1 MDNLSQK
8 FFRPPVNVCEVLGC
22 SVNRTKLPHGRYA
35 GLCGE
40 LHVAI
45 SSKESLDPCEL
56 EGEKILLSGLLDGF
70 SELAEVLS
78 RRKE

>member
-1 MDNLSQK
+1 MCQK
-8 FFRPPVNVCEVLGC
+8 YQRPLGDAYEPAC
-22 SVNRTKLPHGRYA
+22 SVNRKKLPHGRCV

-40 LHVAI
+40 LRVAV

-70 SELAEVLS
+70 SVLAEVLS
-78 RRKE
+78 QRKE

>member
-1 MDNLSQK
+1 M
-8 FFRPPVNVCEVLGC
+8 
-22 SVNRTKLPHGRYA
+22 
-35 GLCGE
+35 
-40 LHVAI
+40 LHVAV
-45 SSKESLDPCEL
+45 SSKESLDPSEL

>member
-1 MDNLSQK
+1 MCQK
-8 FFRPPVNVCEVLGC
+8 YKRPLGDVYELACLVNQK
-22 SVNRTKLPHGRYA
+22 KLPHGRYA
-35 GLCGE
+35 GLFSE
-40 LHVAI
+40 LRVAV

>member
-1 MDNLSQK
+1 MCQK
-8 FFRPPVNVCEVLGC
+8 YKRPLGGVYEPAC
-22 SVNRTKLPHGRYA
+22 SVNRKKLPHGRYA

-40 LHVAI
+40 LRVAV
-45 SSKESLDPCEL
+45 SSKESLDPSEL

>member
-1 MDNLSQK
+1 MCQK
-8 FFRPPVNVCEVLGC
+8 CKRPLGGVYDPAC
-22 SVNRTKLPHGRYA
+22 SVNRKKLPHGRYA
-35 GLCGE
+35 GLCSE
-40 LHVAI
+40 LRAAV
-45 SSKESLDPCEL
+45 SSKESLDPSEL

>member
-1 MDNLSQK
+1 MGQDYK
-8 FFRPPVNVCEVLGC
+8 RPLGDVYEPAYL
-22 SVNRTKLPHGRYA
+22 VNRKKLPHGRYA

-40 LHVAI
+40 LRVAV

-70 SELAEVLS
+70 SEVAEVLS

>member
-1 MDNLSQK
+1 MCQK
-8 FFRPPVNVCEVLGC
+8 YKRPLGDVYEPAC
-22 SVNRTKLPHGRYA
+22 SVNQKKLPHGRYA
-35 GLCGE
+35 GSCGK
-40 LHVAI
+40 LHVAV

-78 RRKE
+78 QKEE

>member
-1 MDNLSQK
+1 MGQK
-8 FFRPPVNVCEVLGC
+8 YKIPLGDVYEPAC
-22 SVNRTKLPHGRYA
+22 SVNRTKSPHGRYA

-40 LHVAI
+40 LHVAV